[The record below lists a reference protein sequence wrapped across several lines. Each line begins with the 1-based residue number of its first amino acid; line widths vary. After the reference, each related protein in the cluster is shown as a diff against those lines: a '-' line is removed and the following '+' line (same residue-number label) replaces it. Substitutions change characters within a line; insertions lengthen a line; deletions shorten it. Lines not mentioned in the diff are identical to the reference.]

1 MSVVA
6 RGLSKRYGARVVLD
20 RCDLDV
26 APGTIALV
34 AGANGAGKSTLL
46 RCLAGLSSYRGDIA
60 VLGVRPGATQAGA
73 VAYLPQSVDLPRAAT
88 VGEILALFRARRA
101 DVPEGWLPSG
111 ARRAIGELSGGEV
124 QRVALAALLA
134 PRPRVLLLDE
144 PTADLDGEAQRTLFA
159 WLSDLRIYGATI
171 LVTAPAAQREDVVR
185 VVDLRIDLE
194 DGRAERP
201 AQSWAVA

>member
-6 RGLSKRYGARVVLD
+6 HAVSKRYGARVVLD
-20 RCDLDV
+20 RCDLEV
-26 APGTIALV
+26 AAGTIALV

-46 RCLAGLSSYRGDIA
+46 RCLAGLSSYQGDIA
-60 VLGVRPGATQAGA
+60 VLGKRPGAPPAGT

-88 VGEILALFRARRA
+88 VAEILSLFRARMA

-111 ARRAIGELSGGEV
+111 ARRAIGELSGGEL

-144 PTADLDGEAQRTLFA
+144 PTADLDGEAQRSLYA
-159 WLSDLRIYGATI
+159 WLSQLRAEGATI
-171 LVTAPAAQREDVVR
+171 LVTAPTAQREDLVR
-185 VVDLRIDLE
+185 VVDVRIDLE
-194 DGRAERP
+194 DGRAAPLARP
-201 AQSWAVA
+201 WAVA